1 MKVYRETQTEA
12 EHIRIGDKIDIEID
26 KKTWKATAV
35 HREGNRVL
43 FVLDEVICEHRM
55 NPKDTTKG
63 GYEASKMRKYLDELT
78 KTIPDEIL
86 NVMQPDSLGDHLW
99 LLSLQEVHGIDEG
112 WNDDDGQIE
121 WFKDRRHRIAPHNGK
136 DANWWLRS
144 VTSASYFALVAGG
157 GVATDSNASGA
168 WVGVRPA
175 FAIFDPE
182 SPSLVDGDK
191 PENKA
196 RKEINDK
203 TGEII
208 KRMCDKY
215 CKWPA
220 IWDKDILGMSLEDSG
235 ICDECPLNDL
245 EV

>member
-43 FVLDEVICEHRM
+43 FVLDEVICKHRM
-55 NPKDTTKG
+55 NPEDTTKG
-63 GYEASKMRKYLDELT
+63 GYEASEMRKYLDELT

-86 NVMQPDSLGDHLW
+86 NVMQPDSLGNYLW
-99 LLSLQEVHGIDEG
+99 LLSMQEVHGIDED

-144 VTSASYFALVAGG
+144 VASAANFAYVDGG
-157 GVATDSNASGA
+157 GYAGNNDASHT

-175 FAIFDPE
+175 FAISDP
-182 SPSLVDGDK
+182 
-191 PENKA
+191 
-196 RKEINDK
+196 
-203 TGEII
+203 
-208 KRMCDKY
+208 
-215 CKWPA
+215 
-220 IWDKDILGMSLEDSG
+220 
-235 ICDECPLNDL
+235 
-245 EV
+245 